1 MEREE
6 RRSWYRLLIV
16 LGVLLIVINILSTL
30 FSVTN

>member
-6 RRSWYRLLIV
+6 RRCWYRLLIV

-30 FSVTN
+30 FNVTS